1 MSTSHLRSPF
11 ARGIDPAELVY
22 CKGFELHADGRYA
35 DAAAVFRV
43 MLQIAPTDE
52 RGWLALGDCH
62 EKIGQKRV
70 AFEIY
75 GAGGVAAQPA
85 PRCLIA
91 RFRILYDTGRFAEA
105 DAAFSDVEQLAGH
118 DERFSKIVSDER
130 KARP

>member
-1 MSTSHLRSPF
+1 MSTSHQQSPF

-35 DAAAVFRV
+35 DAAEVFRV

-62 EKIGQKRV
+62 EKIGQKRI

-75 GAGGVAAQPA
+75 GAGSVAAQPA

-91 RFRILYDTGRFAEA
+91 RFRILYDAGRFTDA
-105 DAAFSDVEQLAGH
+105 DAAISDVELLPEH
-118 DERFSKIVSDER
+118 DERMSKIVSDER
-130 KARP
+130 RARP